1 MKLRQNLYYMA
12 IFPYVKKFSILAKAL
27 LIKKKKKEN
36 EKILFLEN
44 ERKRNKTESIST
56 AVGRSKG
63 GAHLDTWVMNK
74 AYMCDVPPRDTHTH
88 THTR

>member
-1 MKLRQNLYYMA
+1 MTIL
-12 IFPYVKKFSILAKAL
+12 PYVEKFSILAKAL
-27 LIKKKKKEN
+27 LNLKKKKRKE
-36 EKILFLEN
+36 KLLFLEN

-63 GAHLDTWVMNK
+63 RAHLDSWVMNK
-74 AYMCDVPPRDTHTH
+74 AYTCDVPPRSTHTH

>member
-27 LIKKKKKEN
+27 IAELKKEE
-36 EKILFLEN
+36 EKLLFLEN

-63 GAHLDTWVMNK
+63 GAHFDSWVMNM
-74 AYMCDVPPRDTHTH
+74 AYMCDVPPRGTHTQ